1 MGRRRF
7 SPILRRRPSKV
18 DVLLEEESR
27 CAGFER
33 GALELMEPRPVGVA
47 GSPVTVNGLGM
58 GFAGFAFEERSYVG
72 GHMGG
77 IFEVME
83 GEA

>member
-1 MGRRRF
+1 
-7 SPILRRRPSKV
+7 
-18 DVLLEEESR
+18 
-27 CAGFER
+27 
-33 GALELMEPRPVGVA
+33 MEPRPLAVA
-47 GSPVTVNGLGM
+47 VAPVGLGL
-58 GFAGFAFEERSYVG
+58 GFGFGEERYMG